1 MTGSIAAVF
10 ATNGLLSFD
19 YSYQDM
25 SNAELRPTS
34 DLAFQDENEY
44 MSDVL
49 GTISSFRVGG
59 EYRIKRVSLRAG
71 YRFEQS
77 PYADGN
83 IVGDLEG
90 GVSGGLGFNFGP
102 SRLDLAVNRTER
114 DVLQYFFSTGI
125 TTPAVLTRVNTNVT
139 LGYTLNF

>member
-1 MTGSIAAVF
+1 M
-10 ATNGLLSFD
+10 LSFD

-34 DLAFQDENEY
+34 DSAFASENEY
-44 MSDVL
+44 MSQAL
-49 GTISSFRVGG
+49 GGVSSLRVGG
-59 EYRIKRVSLRAG
+59 EYRIQRVSLRAG
-71 YRFEQS
+71 YRYQQS

-83 IVGDLEG
+83 IVGDLKG
-90 GVSGGLGFNFGP
+90 ISGGIGLNFGG
-102 SRLDLAVNRTER
+102 SRLDLAVNRSEQ

-125 TTPAVLTRVNTNVT
+125 NTPAVLNKINTNVT